1 MIILV
6 NSFSPNML
14 KQQQTALEFT
24 PMTIRQVDDLIDEY
38 GFQSYLSQQNV
49 LNVYQA
55 FSSFKGEISINRK
68 PYYLRMD
75 DTVIQLQY
83 VGPYFSDDSYE
94 LPENGKLFFWKIKPL
109 EYKTSMKIDK
119 MNVKTYAE
127 HQP

>member
-55 FSSFKGEISINRK
+55 FSSFRGEIHINRK

-83 VGPYFSDDSYE
+83 VLS
-94 LPENGKLFFWKIKPL
+94 LIH
-109 EYKTSMKIDK
+109 I
-119 MNVKTYAE
+119 
-127 HQP
+127 